1 MNALVDKTLTKQI
14 VQSQVYKKTVFQM
27 RYPQQIHLKSVPLLE
42 IYFEKA
48 KKDVFL
54 NSHWHSYLR
63 HSSMIWQ

>member
-27 RYPQQIHLKSVPLLE
+27 RYPQQIHLKSVSLLE

-54 NSHWHSYLR
+54 NSH
-63 HSSMIWQ
+63 

>member
-27 RYPQQIHLKSVPLLE
+27 RYPQQIRLKSVSLLE

-54 NSHWHSYLR
+54 NSH
-63 HSSMIWQ
+63 